1 MYVADMERYR
11 KVTFCLFI
19 FMLFLTTIWITG
31 VTSVAA
37 AELIWEKWVYS
48 DGVPV
53 STSPLILEYGKRY
66 RIEARE
72 IFWYNYPDD
81 LAADAQYYTKGP
93 NNHWNWINSYPAPG
107 GASFLQINGM
117 NVSWGPFS
125 NGDTGHTYS
134 IHYYGN
140 GAPAVF
146 RIVDWMDGDYG
157 NNVSHLVVSIY
168 FDPPVGGTLLPVNKL
183 LVLAPC
189 LALVGLAGA
198 LSTVFAVTRKRKA

>member
-1 MYVADMERYR
+1 MVRSISITLALLLALIVTAFPMSGVEAQGAFVWGAD
-11 KVTFCLFI
+11 VPSN
-19 FMLFLTTIWITG
+19 G
-31 VTSVAA
+31 
-37 AELIWEKWVYS
+37 
-48 DGVPV
+48 GPV
-53 STSPLILEYGKRY
+53 SSPVLEAGRQY
-66 RIEARE
+66 RIVARE

-81 LAADAQYYTKGP
+81 LAADAQYYTEGP
-93 NNHWNWINSYPAPG
+93 NNHWNWLNHYPAPG
-107 GASFLQINGM
+107 GGSFLQINGM

-134 IHYYGN
+134 IHYFGN

-146 RIVDWMDGDYG
+146 RIVDWMDEDYG
-157 NNVSHLVVSIY
+157 NNVSHLVVRIY
-168 FDPPVGGTLLPVNKL
+168 YDPVIVGGTLLTVNKL